1 MWRQSCGVDSGNKGM
16 CVEDGG
22 RVERET
28 MIMEVEDGGGF
39 ESKTRTVDKVSILM
53 SYKGY
58 I

>member
-1 MWRQSCGVDSGNKGM
+1 MWRQSCSVNLGDKGM
-16 CVEDGG
+16 RREDGG

-39 ESKTRTVDKVSILM
+39 ESETRTVDNASILK